1 MKILLT
7 GATGLL
13 GSHILHQG
21 LKKGYKFKLLVRDI
35 PKRSYLTEVLNLP
48 EIECIKVDFQQ
59 ILDRPEDFHH
69 LFLDI
74 DTFIN
79 SMGYASPLHKDS
91 DLMNQVNFLIPQCLF
106 SLASKFK
113 INSLVNV
120 SSVATMSSGESDQ
133 LINELCLGTSR
144 PSPYANSKL
153 KLDRW
158 IDDEFKQ
165 STLSIHPCYMLGKWD
180 SKPSSGSILFGLKLK
195 KFKYFVNTQKN
206 FVAASDVAKALWSGI
221 EKKATGHF
229 LIGGVNLSIEK
240 FIKEVSVKLKIQTD
254 DISFIKKEDWRK
266 QSASLEAITIQQV
279 EEFCFSNAVDDTKAR
294 EKLDHKPNEN
304 IEEIIDEVLQY
315 FIQKKLLRA

>member
-79 SMGYASPLHKDS
+79 SMGYA
-91 DLMNQVNFLIPQCLF
+91 

-195 KFKYFVNTQKN
+195 KLQYFVNTQKN

-229 LIGGVNLSIEK
+229 LVGGVNLSIEK